1 MTTDDIMMCVEALLN
16 LRRSTPPKPV
26 AKECTKPVAKECTK
40 PVAKE
45 CTKPV
50 VSERTERYERR
61 NNKKMTITK
70 EKNIPNLVEDR
81 ATRYERRCKEKANEE
96 KRVIAENYKR
106 NVLPVL
112 RRLK

>member
-26 AKECTKPVAKECTK
+26 AKECAK

-70 EKNIPNLVEDR
+70 EKYIPNPVEDR

-96 KRVIAENYKR
+96 KRMVAENYKR

-112 RRLK
+112 RRMK